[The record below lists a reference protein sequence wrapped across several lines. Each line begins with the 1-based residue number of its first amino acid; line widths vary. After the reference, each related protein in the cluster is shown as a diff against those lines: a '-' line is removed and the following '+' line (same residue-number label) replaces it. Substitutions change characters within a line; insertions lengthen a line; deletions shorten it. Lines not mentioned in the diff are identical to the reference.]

1 MLNYYTTMVKN
12 FGGNKSKRGARKYL
26 TTSQTRNTRKA
37 ELEGET
43 YAMIK
48 NIYGNGRA
56 EILCIDG
63 ISRILI
69 IRKKVKGRNKR
80 ENNVSK
86 GVWVLAGKRQ
96 WEVRD
101 INTKEVCDLL
111 EVYDTNDIDFL
122 KNSVDM
128 DWSIFSIQKD
138 EDTDDIGEEV
148 TFVDEETQ
156 QYEDII
162 NAEDNTHVTAKLDW
176 LENDSDLDLDDL

>member
-1 MLNYYTTMVKN
+1 MVKN

-69 IRKKVKGRNKR
+69 IRKKFKGRNKR

-96 WEVRD
+96 
-101 INTKEVCDLL
+101 
-111 EVYDTNDIDFL
+111 
-122 KNSVDM
+122 
-128 DWSIFSIQKD
+128 
-138 EDTDDIGEEV
+138 
-148 TFVDEETQ
+148 
-156 QYEDII
+156 
-162 NAEDNTHVTAKLDW
+162 
-176 LENDSDLDLDDL
+176 